1 MLMSLVLANLKLIY
15 RDRQAAFWAIAFP
28 LIFLLIFGLFNFN
41 DLNPVEIVV
50 IDHAGNELSEGLIAD
65 LDSLEFLEL
74 EAGTSEADARR
85 EIVDGNLKYL
95 LIIPE
100 GLDPTTT
107 PGDLTLIYDESEFQ
121 TNQLVEGLITRFLD
135 GVNLRLQD
143 VEPLLGLKSQ
153 GIQGRPVEYFDFLLP
168 GLIGMGVMTFSII
181 GMGTTMAQYRQQRIL
196 RRIQATPLKVRTFFI
211 AQVLAWLML
220 SLVQTAIIMTAG
232 TIIFDAVIYGNYFWV
247 LPLVI
252 LANLTFLNL
261 GFIVGSLS
269 KSVQAASG
277 LGNLL
282 TMPMMFFSGVFFPAD
297 SLPSIM
303 SNAVKYLP
311 LTPLL
316 EALRGVLLDAQPL
329 WDFPM
334 QLGLLA
340 GWVVVTAIIA
350 VKTFKFE

>member
-1 MLMSLVLANLKLIY
+1 MLATLVLANLKLIY
-15 RDRQAAFWAIAFP
+15 RDRQAAFWTIAFP

-41 DLNPVEIVV
+41 NLDPVEVV
-50 IDHAGNELSEGLIAD
+50 VVDHADNEISQGLIED
-65 LDSLEFLEL
+65 LDSLELLDVEEGTD
-74 EAGTSEADARR
+74 EAAARQEVADGDAR
-85 EIVDGNLKYL
+85 YL

-100 GLDPTTT
+100 GLDPGT
-107 PGDLTLIYDESEFQ
+107 LTLIYDESQFQ
-121 TNQLVEGLITRFLD
+121 TNQLVEGLIRRFLD
-135 GVNLRLQD
+135 GANLSLQGVDPLLRLQSEG
-143 VEPLLGLKSQ
+143 V
-153 GIQGRPVEYFDFLLP
+153 QGRPVAYFDFLLP

-181 GMGTTMAQYRQQRIL
+181 GMGTTLAQYRQQRIL
-196 RRIQATPLKVRTFFI
+196 RRIQATPLRVRTFFI
-211 AQVLAWLML
+211 AQVLAWLVL

-232 TIIFDAVIYGNYFWV
+232 TVIFSATIYGNYFWV

-277 LGNLL
+277 LGNFI
-282 TMPMMFFSGVFFPAD
+282 TMPMMFFSGVFFPSD
-297 SLPSIM
+297 SLPAVL

-329 WDFPM
+329 WDFPA
-334 QLGLLA
+334 QLALLV
-340 GWVVVTAIIA
+340 GWVLVTAVIA
-350 VKTFKFE
+350 MRVFRFE

>member
-1 MLMSLVLANLKLIY
+1 MLLPLILANLKLIY

-41 DLNPVEIVV
+41 DINPVEVV
-50 IDHAGNELSEGLIAD
+50 VVDHAGNDLSRGLIAD
-65 LDSLEFLEL
+65 LDSLELLEL
-74 EAGTSEADARR
+74 EMGADEETARQ
-85 EIVDGNLKYL
+85 EVADGDASYL

-100 GLDPTTT
+100 GLDPVTD
-107 PGDLTLIYDESEFQ
+107 PDDIILIYDESQFQ
-121 TNQLVEGLITRFLD
+121 TNQLVEGLIRRFLD
-135 GVNLRLQD
+135 GANLRLQG
-143 VEPLLGLKSQ
+143 VEPLLGLRSE

-211 AQVLAWLML
+211 AQVLAWLVL

-232 TIIFDAVIYGNYFWV
+232 TIIFSAVIYGNYFWV
-247 LPLVI
+247 LPLVV

-282 TMPMMFFSGVFFPAD
+282 TMPMLFFSGVFFPAD
-297 SLPSIM
+297 RLPSAM

-329 WDFPM
+329 WDFPT
-334 QLGLLA
+334 QLALLV
-340 GWVVVTAIIA
+340 GWLVVTGVVA

>member
-1 MLMSLVLANLKLIY
+1 MLMSLVFANLKLIY
-15 RDRQAAFWAIAFP
+15 RDKQAAFWAIAFP

-41 DLNPVEIVV
+41 DLNPVEVVV
-50 IDHAGNELSEGLIAD
+50 IDHAGNELSSGLIAD
-65 LDSLEFLEL
+65 LDALEL
-74 EAGTSEADARR
+74 LEMEVETDEAAARR
-85 EIVDGNLKYL
+85 EVSDGDSTYL

-100 GLDPTTT
+100 GLDPTTN
-107 PGDLTLIYDESEFQ
+107 PGDLTLIYDESQFQ
-121 TNQLVEGLITRFLD
+121 TNQLVEGLIRRFLD
-135 GVNLRLQD
+135 GANLSLQG
-143 VEPLLGLKSQ
+143 VQPLLGLRSQ
-153 GIQGRPVEYFDFLLP
+153 GIQGRPVQYFDFLLP

-181 GMGTTMAQYRQQRIL
+181 GMGTTIAQYRQQRIL

-211 AQVLAWLML
+211 AQVLAWLVL

-232 TIIFDAVIYGNYFWV
+232 TIIFSAVIYGNYFWV
-247 LPLVI
+247 LPLVV

-297 SLPSIM
+297 SLPSAM
-303 SNAVKYLP
+303 SYAVKYLP

-334 QLGLLA
+334 QLALLV
-340 GWVVVTAIIA
+340 GWVVVTGVVA

>member
-1 MLMSLVLANLKLIY
+1 MLAPLFLANLKLIY

-41 DLNPVEIVV
+41 DLNPVDVV
-50 IDHAGNELSEGLIAD
+50 VVDHADNELSQGLIDD
-65 LDSLEFLEL
+65 LDSLELLDVEQRAD
-74 EAGTSEADARR
+74 EAAARR
-85 EIVDGNLKYL
+85 DVADGEARYL

-100 GLDPTTT
+100 GLDPAVD
-107 PGDLTLIYDESEFQ
+107 PGTLTLIYDESQFQ
-121 TNQLVEGLITRFLD
+121 TNQLVEGLIRRFLD
-135 GVNLRLQD
+135 GANLTLQG
-143 VEPLLGLKSQ
+143 VEPLLRLQSE
-153 GIQGRPVEYFDFLLP
+153 GIQGRPVAYFDFLLP

-181 GMGTTMAQYRQQRIL
+181 GMGTTLAQYRQQRIL
-196 RRIQATPLKVRTFFI
+196 RRIQATPLRVRTFFI
-211 AQVLAWLML
+211 SQVLAWLVL

-232 TIIFDAVIYGNYFWV
+232 TVIFSATIYGNYFWV

-277 LGNLL
+277 LGNFL

-297 SLPSIM
+297 SLPSVL

-329 WDFPM
+329 WDFPV
-334 QLGLLA
+334 QLALLV
-340 GWVVVTAIIA
+340 GWVVATALIA
-350 VKTFKFE
+350 IKVFKFE

>member
-1 MLMSLVLANLKLIY
+1 MLLPLILANLKLIY

-41 DLNPVEIVV
+41 DLNPVEVV
-50 IDHAGNELSEGLIAD
+50 VVYHADNELSSGLIAD
-65 LDSLEFLEL
+65 LDALEL
-74 EAGTSEADARR
+74 LELVVITDEGAARQA
-85 EIVDGNLKYL
+85 VSDGDSNYL

-100 GLDPTTT
+100 GLDPAAD
-107 PGDLTLIYDESEFQ
+107 PDDLTLIYDESQ
-121 TNQLVEGLITRFLD
+121 LQSNQLVEGLIRRFLD
-135 GVNLRLQD
+135 GANLRIQG
-143 VEPLLGLKSQ
+143 VEPLLGLQSE
-153 GIQGRPVEYFDFLLP
+153 GIQGRPVKYFDFLLP

-181 GMGTTMAQYRQQRIL
+181 GMGTTIAQYRQQRIL

-211 AQVLAWLML
+211 SQVLAWLVL

-232 TIIFDAVIYGNYFWV
+232 TIIFSATIYGNYFWV

-297 SLPSIM
+297 SLPSAM
-303 SNAVKYLP
+303 SYAVKYLP

-334 QLGLLA
+334 QLALLM
-340 GWVVVTAIIA
+340 GWVVVTGVVA

>member
-1 MLMSLVLANLKLIY
+1 MLISLVLANLKLIY

-41 DLNPVEIVV
+41 DLNPFDVVV
-50 IDHAGNELSEGLIAD
+50 IDHANNELSEGLIKD
-65 LDSLEFLEL
+65 LDSLELLDLEMGFD
-74 EAGTSEADARR
+74 EDAARQEVADG
-85 EIVDGNLKYL
+85 DSNYL

-100 GLDPTTT
+100 GLDPTTN

-121 TNQLVEGLITRFLD
+121 TKQLVEGLIMRFLD
-135 GVNLRLQD
+135 GANLRLRGVQ
-143 VEPLLGLKSQ
+143 PLLGLQSQ
-153 GIQGRPVEYFDFLLP
+153 GIQGQPVEYFDFLLP

-232 TIIFDAVIYGNYFWV
+232 TVIFSAVIYGNYFWV

-297 SLPSIM
+297 SLPAIM
-303 SNAVKYLP
+303 SYAVKYLP

-329 WDFPM
+329 WDFPT
-334 QLGLLA
+334 QLGLLV